1 MGKVRRA
8 AASTRSGASAV
19 RADLA
24 IRQNDASRGFRRDG
38 HFRMFC
44 RRAGYFSLLWTVLKR
59 FVSCRELF
67 RESLRTL
74 KMSRAVWEAS
84 RVSGIHCV
92 WTCAPSLGSRSS
104 FSSPAPARREQ
115 AVEDLVDAR
124 GVPDAV
130 HVVPGLGVDQNAL
143 RDVVV
148 GHREGLVPRPVRRTK
163 RCFPR
168 VANECKSGSA
178 RRNKRIV
185 R

>member
-1 MGKVRRA
+1 MPE
-8 AASTRSGASAV
+8 
-19 RADLA
+19 
-24 IRQNDASRGFRRDG
+24 I
-38 HFRMFC
+38 HF
-44 RRAGYFSLLWTVLKR
+44 
-59 FVSCRELF
+59 
-67 RESLRTL
+67 
-74 KMSRAVWEAS
+74 
-84 RVSGIHCV
+84 V
-92 WTCAPSLGSRSS
+92 WTYAPSQRFRSS
-104 FSSPAPARREQ
+104 VLRPAPARREQ

-143 RDVVV
+143 HDVVV

-168 VANECKSGSA
+168 VANACKSGSA